1 MKEKDFKYNSMV
13 AECSD
18 LRVILI
24 TDEKTSVT
32 GNTDVHMHSFWEA
45 FFIPEGKLTVKS
57 EKETFE
63 LGEGD
68 ILVVPP
74 NLYHSSSSDDGTV
87 KKSVLFALEKIKR
100 KEEDEPLF
108 SRINAAFS
116 GRVQFFKN
124 DTYAGALLSRISE
137 GYRDDV
143 IGEKYRIQ
151 ADILELVFHFYDVI
165 KNEKLLHADEGAV
178 QSSYWVYKYAI
189 DRLLDIYYMTDIS
202 LGELAQKIFTSP
214 KNVARIISTA
224 YGKSFNDLKL
234 ELKMRNAKKMLRES
248 DMSVSRIAEQIGY
261 TTCRGFLSAFAKY
274 EGTTPGEY
282 RKNIRKNAEKK

>member
-1 MKEKDFKYNSMV
+1 MKEKDFKYDSIV

-24 TDEKTSVT
+24 TDEKTNAT
-32 GNTDVHMHSFWEA
+32 GNTDVHMHSFWEV
-45 FFIPEGKLTVKS
+45 FFIPEGSLTVKS
-57 EKETFE
+57 EKETFT
-63 LGEGD
+63 LSEGD
-68 ILVVPP
+68 LLVVPP
-74 NLYHSSSSDDGTV
+74 NLYHSSYSDEGAV

-100 KEEDEPLF
+100 KEDDEPLF
-108 SRINAAFS
+108 SRVAAAFS
-116 GRVQFFKN
+116 GRFQFFKN
-124 DTYAGALLSRISE
+124 DTYAGALLSRILE
-137 GYRDDV
+137 GYRDGAIAEKHRIRADV
-143 IGEKYRIQ
+143 
-151 ADILELVFHFYDVI
+151 LELVFHFYDVI

-224 YGKSFNDLKL
+224 YGKSFNELKL

-248 DMSVSRIAEQIGY
+248 DMPVAKIAEQTGY
-261 TTCRGFLSAFAKY
+261 TTCRGFLSAFAKS

-282 RKNIRKNAEKK
+282 RKKVREGDQ

>member
-1 MKEKDFKYNSMV
+1 MKEKDFKYSSIE

-32 GNTDVHMHSFWEA
+32 ESTDVHMHSFWEI
-45 FFIPEGKLTVKS
+45 FFIPEGSFTVKS
-57 EKETFE
+57 EKETFS
-63 LGEGD
+63 LSDGD
-68 ILVVPP
+68 LLVVPP
-74 NLYHSSSSDDGTV
+74 NLYHSSYSGDGTV
-87 KKSVLFALEKIKR
+87 KKSVLFALEKIKG
-100 KEEDEPLF
+100 KEDDEPLF
-108 SRINAAFS
+108 SRISSAFS
-116 GRVQFFKN
+116 GRFQFFKN
-124 DTYAGALLSRISE
+124 DTYAGALLTRILD

-143 IGEKYRIQ
+143 IGEKYRIR
-151 ADILELVFHFYDVI
+151 ADVLELIFHFYDVI

-202 LGELAQKIFTSP
+202 LSELAQKIFTSP

-224 YGKSFNDLKL
+224 YGKSFNELKL

-248 DMSVSRIAEQIGY
+248 DMPVAKIAEQIGY
-261 TTCRGFLSAFAKY
+261 TTCRGFLAAFAKY

-282 RKNIRKNAEKK
+282 RRRARENAKTK